1 MTTRKSSQLT
11 LKDKLS
17 RLTFRQ
23 ASKLLGPDGE
33 QHIMR
38 GGRYTI
44 DVDRQV
50 SLTQRR
56 FRLELFEP
64 EACIVTISL
73 QDNATRRLGWQCST
87 SEKACDEVGA
97 AFALI
102 LEEKTLLGLAVEPDT
117 PLQRAEM
124 SDIELNALEI
134 TAREKR
140 ALDERMTVRSEN
152 PKTPWADYRI
162 TNKSSGKTYRVAL
175 RGHHPGE
182 SYCSCP
188 DYRKNTFGTCKHI
201 LHVLHKAKRKFTAA
215 QLRRPY
221 RLRSII
227 VFLQHG
233 QELQLRVGVP
243 DKLDVDAQR
252 LLKRFSN
259 KAITDVAGLLRCIGK
274 LESAGHAVTI
284 YPDAEEYIQQRC
296 WQSRIE
302 RQVAAIRKKPAKHPL
317 RKKLLKVNLL
327 PYQLDGI
334 AFAVGA
340 GRAVLADDMGLGKTI
355 QGIGVAALLK
365 REAGISRVLVVCP
378 ASLKSQ
384 WRAEIHRFSDLDC
397 QLVQGASSSRAEQY
411 DNDCFFTVCN
421 YEQVLRDLLHI
432 EQVPWD
438 LIILDEAQR
447 IKNWEAKTTQVI
459 KSLKSTFALVLSGT
473 PLENR
478 IDELY
483 SIVEFID
490 DRRLGPDFR
499 FYQRHRVVDEKGRV
513 IGYQRLEELRA
524 NLAPVLLRRTRA
536 SVLGELPPR
545 TTDIVRI
552 TPTEEQLDIHTA
564 NMQIVRM
571 TIGKPFL
578 TEMDLLRLQKALLM
592 CRMSAD
598 STFLCNKTAP
608 SYSSK
613 LYTLADLFDRI
624 FSDPA
629 HKVVLFSE
637 WTTMLDLIEPLLH
650 ERKIGFVRLDGSVP
664 QKKRASLVSKFE
676 EDNQCRLF
684 MTSNAGSTG
693 LNLQFANTVINVDL
707 PWTPALLEQRIG
719 RVHRMGQKKPV
730 HVFVLVTEETLEES
744 LLATLSAKHEL
755 ALAVLDPDSDIDSV
769 DMSSGMDALKQR
781 LEVLLGAK
789 PEASD
794 DESQKREVDKQI
806 TTVADKQRISE
817 ASGQLLGAAFNF
829 LGELLPPQEHTA
841 QSKSLAVELKKRLN
855 DSVDTNADG
864 KPQLTITLPDSDAL
878 DSLAE
883 SLAKLLATRLG

>member
-1 MTTRKSSQLT
+1 MTTRKSSELT

-23 ASKLLGPDGE
+23 AGKLLGPDGE
-33 QHIMR
+33 KHIMR
-38 GGRYTI
+38 GGRFPI
-44 DVDRQV
+44 NVDTQV

-73 QDNATRRLGWQCST
+73 QNNATRRLGWTCST
-87 SEKACDEVGA
+87 SDKACDEVGA

-102 LEEKTLLGLAVEPDT
+102 LEEKTLLGLAIEPDD
-117 PLQRAEM
+117 PLQQAEL
-124 SDIELNALEI
+124 SDTELNALEI

-140 ALDERMTVRSEN
+140 AQEERMTVRSEN
-152 PKTPWADYRI
+152 PKTPWTDYRI
-162 TNKSSGKTYRVAL
+162 TNKASGKTYRVAL

-182 SYCSCP
+182 SFCSCP

-201 LHVLHKAKRKFTAA
+201 LHVLNKAKRKFTAA

-227 VFLQHG
+227 VFLQYAK
-233 QELQLRVGVP
+233 ELQLRVGIP
-243 DKLDVDAQR
+243 DKLEADAKK

-259 KAITDVAGLLRCIGK
+259 KAITDVAGLLRCIAK
-274 LESAGHAVTI
+274 LEKAGHAVLI

-296 WQSRIE
+296 WQARIE
-302 RQVAAIRKKPAKHPL
+302 RHVAEIRKKPAKHPL
-317 RKKLLKVNLL
+317 RKDLLKVELL
-327 PYQLDGI
+327 PYQMDGI

-365 REAGISRVLVVCP
+365 REANISRVLVVCP

-397 QLVQGASSSRAEQY
+397 QLVQGASNTRAEQY

-421 YEQVLRDLLHI
+421 YEQVLRDLQSI

-459 KSLKSTFALVLSGT
+459 KSLKSTFALVLTGT

-499 FYQRHRVVDEKGRV
+499 FYQRHRVIDEKGRV
-513 IGYQRLEELRA
+513 IGYQRLDELRA

-552 TPTEEQLDIHTA
+552 TPTQEQLDIHIA
-564 NMQIVRM
+564 NMKLVTMIIR
-571 TIGKPFL
+571 KPFL

-598 STFLCNKTAP
+598 STFLCNKEEP

-613 LYTLADLFDRI
+613 LDTLADLFDRI
-624 FSDPA
+624 FSDPDQ
-629 HKVVLFSE
+629 KVVLFSE
-637 WTTMLDLIEPLLH
+637 WTKMLNLIEPLLH
-650 ERKIGFVRLDGSVP
+650 ERKIGFVRMDGSVP
-664 QKKRASLVSKFE
+664 QKKRAALVHKFQ
-676 EDNQCRLF
+676 EDKQCQLF
-684 MTSNAGSTG
+684 ITSNAGSTG

-730 HVFVLVTEETLEES
+730 HVFVLITEETLEES

-755 ALAVLDPDSDIDSV
+755 ALAVLDPDSDVDSV
-769 DMSSGMDALKQR
+769 DMSSGIEALKQR

-789 PEASD
+789 PEASK
-794 DESQKREVDKQI
+794 DESQKSEVEKQI
-806 TTVADKQRISE
+806 TSVADKERISE

-829 LGELLPPQEHTA
+829 LGELLPPQEHTE

-855 DSVDTNADG
+855 DSVETNTDG
-864 KPQLTITLPDSDAL
+864 KPQLTITLPDSAAL
-878 DSLAE
+878 DGLAE
-883 SLAKLLATRLG
+883 SLAKLLATRVA

>member
-17 RLTFRQ
+17 RLTLRQ
-23 ASKLLGPDGE
+23 AGKLLGPDGE
-33 QHIMR
+33 KHIMR
-38 GGRYTI
+38 GGRFSI
-44 DVDRQV
+44 DVDSQV
-50 SLTQRR
+50 SLTPRR

-64 EACIVTISL
+64 EACVVTISL
-73 QDNATRRLGWQCST
+73 QDNASRRLAWKCST

-102 LEEKTLLGLAVEPDT
+102 LEEKTLLGLAIEPGD
-117 PLQRAEM
+117 PQKRAELTD
-124 SDIELNALEI
+124 SELNTLEI

-140 ALDERMTVRSEN
+140 ALEERMTVRSDN
-152 PKTPWADYRI
+152 SKSPWTDYRV
-162 TNKSSGKTYRVAL
+162 TNKASGKTYRVAL
-175 RGHHPGE
+175 RGQHPGE

-201 LHVLHKAKRKFTAA
+201 LHVLNKAKRKFTAA

-227 VFLQHG
+227 VFLQHS

-243 DKLDVDAQR
+243 DKLDADARR

-259 KAITDVAGLLRCIGK
+259 KAIIDVTSLLRCIAK
-274 LESAGHAVTI
+274 LEKANHAVTI

-296 WQSRIE
+296 WQLRIE
-302 RQVAAIRKKPAKHPL
+302 RHVAEIRKKPAKHPL
-317 RKKLLKVNLL
+317 RKDLLKVELL
-327 PYQLDGI
+327 PYQMDGI
-334 AFAVGA
+334 AFAAGA

-384 WRAEIHRFSDLDC
+384 WRAEIYRFSDLDC
-397 QLVQGASSSRAEQY
+397 QLVQGASGTRAEQY

-421 YEQVLRDLLHI
+421 YEQVLRDLQSI

-459 KSLKSTFALVLSGT
+459 KSLKSTFALVLTGT

-499 FYQRHRVVDEKGRV
+499 FYQRHRVIDEKGRV
-513 IGYQRLEELRA
+513 IGYQRLDELRA

-545 TTDIVRI
+545 TTDVVRI
-552 TPTEEQLDIHTA
+552 TPTQEQLEIHQA
-564 NMQIVRM
+564 NMQIVSMIIR
-571 TIGKPFL
+571 KRFL

-598 STFLCNKTAP
+598 STFLCNKDDP

-613 LYTLADLFDRI
+613 LDTLADLFDRI
-624 FSDPA
+624 FSDPD

-637 WTTMLDLIEPLLH
+637 WTTMLNLIEPLLH
-650 ERKIGFVRLDGSVP
+650 ERKIGFVRMDGSVP
-664 QKKRASLVSKFE
+664 QKKRASLVHQFQ
-676 EDNQCRLF
+676 EDKQCRLF

-693 LNLQFANTVINVDL
+693 LNLQFADTVINVDL

-755 ALAVLDPDSDIDSV
+755 ALAVLDPDSEIDSV
-769 DMSSGMDALKQR
+769 DMTSGIEALKQR

-789 PEASD
+789 PDASN
-794 DESQKREVDKQI
+794 DESQKSEVEKQI
-806 TTVADKQRISE
+806 TSVADKQRISE

-829 LGELLPPQEHTA
+829 LGELLPPQDHTE
-841 QSKSLAVELKKRLN
+841 QSKSLAIELRKRLN
-855 DSVDTNADG
+855 DSVDKNADG
-864 KPQLTITLPDSDAL
+864 KPQLTITLPDGNAL
-878 DSLAE
+878 DNLAE
-883 SLAKLLATRLG
+883 CLAKLLVTKVA